1 MANATAY
8 IQDNHLCVMGIQQ
21 TPSGPVPFACVS
33 AIEGEECKDGPVDVS
48 AQLSPGVEKAMQE
61 VHAKALDDVRGKLMQ
76 TKVRD
81 IVLRSRAGDQN
92 AIATIIEC
100 RKAAE
105 HGVARARV
113 AFGMLTRYIKQHP
126 ISKRAVF
133 GEEKPIVALATN
145 ITAPS
150 ELHYG
155 AAVTGL
161 TNDKSAIVV
170 LANGPEITEEK
181 ISVCCQACPQSQQQ
195 AFTAGF
201 GGDRTALATRSG
213 MVGYILRLAQKVQQV
228 RKPKSDLRAFS
239 PIVAWEHGL

>member
-92 AIATIIEC
+92 AIALIIET

-105 HGVARARV
+105 RGIARARV
-113 AFGMLTRYIKQHP
+113 AFGMLTKYIKQHP
-126 ISKRAVF
+126 ASKRAAF
-133 GEEKPIVALATN
+133 GEEKPIVALATQ

-150 ELHYG
+150 DLHYA

-161 TNDKSAIVV
+161 TNDKNAVVV

-181 ISVCCQACPQSQQQ
+181 VTICCQACPQVQQN
-195 AFTAGF
+195 AFSAGF

-213 MVGYILRLAQKVQQV
+213 MIGYIMRLAQKIQQV
-228 RKPKSDLRAFS
+228 RKPNSDLRAFS
-239 PIVAWEHGL
+239 PAAAWEHGL